1 MFADFVHQRISPKKP
16 ATKLSKIDT
25 SLRTRQN
32 PTLVIN
38 LTKIG
43 SSLSQEKNTGPTQGT
58 VRFRGIHNI
67 RDSFNSSTEINHKF
81 TRVNTKLRSA
91 PADTRTFV
99 SFAKSAEPKILPTIY
114 VYSR

>member
-1 MFADFVHQRISPKKP
+1 MFADFVHRRISPKKP

-58 VRFRGIHNI
+58 VRFRGIHKI

-81 TRVNTKLRSA
+81 TRMNTKPRSA
-91 PADTRTFV
+91 TADTGTFV
-99 SFAKSAEPKILPTIY
+99 SFAQSAEPKILPKIC